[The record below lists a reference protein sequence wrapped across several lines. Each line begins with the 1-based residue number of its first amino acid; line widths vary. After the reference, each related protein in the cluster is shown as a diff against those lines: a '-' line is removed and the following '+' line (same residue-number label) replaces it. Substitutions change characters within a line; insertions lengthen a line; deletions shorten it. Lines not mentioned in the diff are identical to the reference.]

1 MYFPSRSILENILY
15 FDNMKRTSL
24 WIVLMLS
31 CLMSGLAQDKEDISQ
46 PNFIVIFA
54 DDLGYGDLGVFGH
67 PTIKT
72 PALDQM
78 AFEGQKWTNFYV
90 AAPVCTP
97 SRAGLLTGRLP
108 IRSGMCSDKRRVLFP
123 DSKGGLP
130 QSEITIARALKNN
143 GYQTAAIGKWHL
155 GHTPPFLPTNH
166 GFDSYFGIPY
176 SNDMDKIKG
185 QNYFTDQVSFSEDE
199 YYQAFNVPLM
209 RDEEVVERPADQRTI
224 TKRYTEEA
232 VRKIQEFGD
241 EPFFLYLAHSLPH
254 IPLFRSQEFKGKSMA
269 GIYGDVIE
277 EIDWSVEQI
286 VKTLKE
292 QGVAENTLLVFTSD
306 NGPWHVFKTHGGSSG
321 LLRGAKGGT
330 FEGGMREPTI
340 FWWPEH
346 LKRGVVME
354 MGTTMDLLPT
364 FCSLSNTPL
373 PRDRMYDGYDIS
385 PVLLGTGTG
394 EREVVFYYRGE
405 QVYAIRKGNYKA
417 HFITQLEYG
426 SETAHPITT
435 PEMDIQKTPT
445 VLEQPLLY
453 DLAVD
458 PAEKYNIADQHPGI
472 IEEIRMVLETHL
484 KTIEVVE
491 NQLEK

>member
-1 MYFPSRSILENILY
+1 
-15 FDNMKRTSL
+15 
-24 WIVLMLS
+24 
-31 CLMSGLAQDKEDISQ
+31 
-46 PNFIVIFA
+46 
-54 DDLGYGDLGVFGH
+54 
-67 PTIKT
+67 
-72 PALDQM
+72 
-78 AFEGQKWTNFYV
+78 
-90 AAPVCTP
+90 
-97 SRAGLLTGRLP
+97 
-108 IRSGMCSDKRRVLFP
+108 
-123 DSKGGLP
+123 
-130 QSEITIARALKNN
+130 
-143 GYQTAAIGKWHL
+143 
-155 GHTPPFLPTNH
+155 
-166 GFDSYFGIPY
+166 
-176 SNDMDKIKG
+176 
-185 QNYFTDQVSFSEDE
+185 
-199 YYQAFNVPLM
+199 
-209 RDEEVVERPADQRTI
+209 
-224 TKRYTEEA
+224 
-232 VRKIQEFGD
+232 
-241 EPFFLYLAHSLPH
+241 
-254 IPLFRSQEFKGKSMA
+254 
-269 GIYGDVIE
+269 
-277 EIDWSVEQI
+277 
-286 VKTLKE
+286 
-292 QGVAENTLLVFTSD
+292 
-306 NGPWHVFKTHGGSSG
+306 
-321 LLRGAKGGT
+321 
-330 FEGGMREPTI
+330 
-340 FWWPEH
+340 
-346 LKRGVVME
+346 ME